1 MKLQTNFPERV
12 YISTSVSTFKTGLSL
27 PRNTHALCSRYLRLR
42 TNIVHTR
49 LTLLQKSHLMPV
61 SRPKAW
67 DDTKFLQDD
76 PFKNDFGR
84 EFGRRQWHGQ
94 LKRIEDNNHLIQKI
108 LKENKM
114 VNVVAGY
121 S

>member
-49 LTLLQKSHLMPV
+49 LTLLPEI
-61 SRPKAW
+61 
-67 DDTKFLQDD
+67 
-76 PFKNDFGR
+76 PFDACFPAQGL
-84 EFGRRQWHGQ
+84 G
-94 LKRIEDNNHLIQKI
+94 
-108 LKENKM
+108 
-114 VNVVAGY
+114 
-121 S
+121 